1 MVSLMFW
8 DTFSSLHFATREWT
22 SAKNILAECLFFP
35 SISQLKATAVS
46 GHAADGLSDSEK
58 RPKGKYEPIQV

>member
-1 MVSLMFW
+1 M
-8 DTFSSLHFATREWT
+8 

-35 SISQLKATAVS
+35 SISQLMEATAVS